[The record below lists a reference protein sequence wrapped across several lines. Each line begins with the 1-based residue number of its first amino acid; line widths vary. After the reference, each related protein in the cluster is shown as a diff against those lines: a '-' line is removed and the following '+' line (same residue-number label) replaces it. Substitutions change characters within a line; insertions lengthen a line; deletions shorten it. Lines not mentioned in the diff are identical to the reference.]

1 MTHSTGTERCVL
13 HCTSP
18 CFEHS
23 TPLNIK
29 TEVFSDFVSLEHPLP
44 MGLNSQ
50 SPPLPPLL
58 PSSSS
63 PASLLNSIDESTENI
78 CLVLTLLHPH
88 LFVLTCYFQTDKVW
102 PAALCHAEVQAHCW
116 STALMAKKTAME
128 NLLKAQQS
136 LENIEESIVQCL
148 SKESIEGAHAQFLS
162 MLKPSDPEALY
173 LLAVGWV
180 FICPL
185 SSHIRSA

>member
-1 MTHSTGTERCVL
+1 
-13 HCTSP
+13 
-18 CFEHS
+18 
-23 TPLNIK
+23 
-29 TEVFSDFVSLEHPLP
+29 

-58 PSSSS
+58 PSSS
-63 PASLLNSIDESTENI
+63 PASLLNSIDESIENI
-78 CLVLTLLHPH
+78 CL
-88 LFVLTCYFQTDKVW
+88 TDKVW